1 MPTQDKIRWGILG
14 AARINQQLMPAIV
27 AAENSELTAICSRR
41 PDAAEATLKQYAPD
55 IKNVHIYNDPA
66 ELLKDPDIQA
76 IYIPLASEEHA
87 LWTLR
92 AIEHGKHVLCEKP
105 LALSVADI
113 ETIQSA
119 AEKYQVCVMEGFMYR
134 FHPQHQRIQEI
145 ILSGVI
151 GEVRSVHTCFAYPMQ
166 PARMYRINRPISQG
180 GGAMWDIGCYAIHT
194 ARFHFGDLQAKAVTA
209 MAKHNEHGADVSSCG
224 IIDFGD
230 GKYAQ
235 FNFGFEHARRAE
247 YEIIG
252 TKGGI
257 KCHNVWA
264 KADEQPIISWQ
275 TDSGEQH
282 TESLDL
288 ANHFQLEVEHF
299 CACILNHQAPKLSL
313 LDAKDNCKIILAAL
327 QSIGQGQTIKL
338 D

>member
-27 AAENSELTAICSRR
+27 AAKNSELIAIASRR
-41 PDAAEATLKQYAPD
+41 PNAAEDTLKQYAPEVE
-55 IKNVHIYNDPA
+55 NVRIYNDPS

-76 IYIPLASEEHA
+76 VYIPLATEEHA

-92 AIEHGKHVLCEKP
+92 AIDHGKHVLCEKP
-105 LALSVADI
+105 MALNVADI
-113 ETIQSA
+113 EMIEHA
-119 AEKYQVCVMEGFMYR
+119 AEKHQVCVMEGFMYR

-145 ILSGVI
+145 ILSGAI
-151 GEVRSVHTCFAYPMQ
+151 GEVRSVRTCFAYPMQ
-166 PARMYRINRPISQG
+166 AARLYRIDRSISDG

-194 ARFHFGDLQAKAVTA
+194 ARFHFGDTKAQAVTA
-209 MAKHNEHGADVSSCG
+209 MAKHNEHGADVSSSG

-235 FNFGFEHARRAE
+235 FNFSFEHARRAE

-264 KADEQPIISWQ
+264 KANEQPIISWQ
-275 TDSGEQH
+275 TDSGELQ
-282 TESLDL
+282 TEKLGL

-299 CACILNHQAPKLSL
+299 CDCIINNKPLKLSL
-313 LDAKDNCKIILAAL
+313 QDAKANCQIIVAAL
-327 QSIGQGQTIKL
+327 DSVEQERTIQIN
-338 D
+338 

>member
-105 LALSVADI
+105 LALNVADI

-119 AEKYQVCVMEGFMYR
+119 AEKHQVCVMEGFMYR

-166 PARMYRINRPISQG
+166 PARMYRINRPISEG
-180 GGAMWDIGCYAIHT
+180 GGAMWDIG
-194 ARFHFGDLQAKAVTA
+194 
-209 MAKHNEHGADVSSCG
+209 
-224 IIDFGD
+224 
-230 GKYAQ
+230 
-235 FNFGFEHARRAE
+235 
-247 YEIIG
+247 
-252 TKGGI
+252 
-257 KCHNVWA
+257 
-264 KADEQPIISWQ
+264 
-275 TDSGEQH
+275 
-282 TESLDL
+282 
-288 ANHFQLEVEHF
+288 
-299 CACILNHQAPKLSL
+299 
-313 LDAKDNCKIILAAL
+313 
-327 QSIGQGQTIKL
+327 
-338 D
+338 